1 MERSMTSHHRF
12 VFGEAQKLTQLTEF
26 QTDVAHRLIWQI
38 EGAIA
43 DFDCSVNALNR
54 AIEAEQ
60 TPTGIDDPNH
70 FAYSTA
76 AQAMIRRRSNLIR
89 SIDRL
94 KRQLADA
101 KMTPQPTTTSLAA
114 IGTTAL

>member
-1 MERSMTSHHRF
+1 MERPVNSDRHFAFR
-12 VFGEAQKLTQLTEF
+12 EAQKA
-26 QTDVAHRLIWQI
+26 DRLAAFRSDSACRMTSQI
-38 EGAIA
+38 ERVIA
-43 DFDCSVNALNR
+43 DFNCAINDLNG

-60 TPTGIDDPNH
+60 IRTRIDDPNH

-76 AQAMIRRRSNLIR
+76 AQAMIRRRSNLVR

-101 KMTPQPTTTSLAA
+101 SSTEATSSPQL
-114 IGTTAL
+114 